1 MKINNQSNQE
11 QNNKSRVEEIAIV
24 LIICSLIVSVTYFS
38 ANYLVIDEQ
47 NSDVLTKEQKLS
59 EIKRSNDLLEQIAA
73 NRLELDKQTNELDE
87 AYKTLAPLIPE
98 KKELPL
104 ILDRIQRSAIDR
116 GLRLDN
122 FTANSEVKKQGALS
136 EIPIT
141 IELTGDPE
149 QLRLYVSSLNYLERI
164 LHVNALKTSKIQDGQ
179 YAGNI
184 KAELQLSAY
193 ISNIQNN
200 ELSKPK

>member
-164 LHVNALKTSKIQDGQ
+164 LHVNALKTNKIQDGQ